1 MSSHFKDEMNV
12 VFKFLVVSV
21 FLGPNCRPA
30 GLFKDLKN
38 PVSLS
43 GIVQAALREA
53 FRVVTEDLRE
63 VKIDVKK
70 TKQNKTKGLGH

>member
-1 MSSHFKDEMNV
+1 MNV

-21 FLGPNCRPA
+21 FLVPNCRPV
-30 GLFKDLKN
+30 GLFKDFKN

-43 GIVQAALREA
+43 GIFQVALREA

-63 VKIDVKK
+63 FDIHV
-70 TKQNKTKGLGH
+70 